1 LQVLEK
7 LDGEGCS
14 RVANVL
20 RGLQYDSVLVVG
32 QANSFVEETF
42 QAVDTVVK
50 VGGRAKVVLNSMEF
64 EKFKQAVGGRE

>member
-1 LQVLEK
+1 MLEK

-50 VGGRAKVVLNSMEF
+50 AGGRARIVLNSAAA
-64 EKFKQAVGGRE
+64 EKMNGAN